1 MAVTRERKRVDV
13 MVVKMVAKK
22 VDEMVDRRGA
32 LMVDGRVVA
41 KVFS

>member
-1 MAVTRERKRVDV
+1 MVVTRERKRVD
-13 MVVKMVAKK
+13 MMAVKMAAKK

-32 LMVDGRVVA
+32 LMVAGRVDA